1 MRLGKSIDEEIKR
14 KRGRKNTY
22 TDFDKYHLIQLWKLS
37 GHPCSKRLK
46 SILEECLLGYQ
57 CSDLI
62 KNNLKKMSPT
72 QMHDYLRTARAEY
85 LSPEAGQAKA
95 MNNAILSRRTI
106 LLFESYLAT
115 LELNFQVTLI

>member
-1 MRLGKSIDEEIKR
+1 
-14 KRGRKNTY
+14 
-22 TDFDKYHLIQLWKLS
+22 
-37 GHPCSKRLK
+37 
-46 SILEECLLGYQ
+46 
-57 CSDLI
+57 
-62 KNNLKKMSPT
+62 MSPT

-95 MNNAILSRRTI
+95 MINAILSRRTI